1 MCGAGGWIGVLW
13 MKEAAVMKA
22 KEAAWEL
29 DDGRSCRMCGGELT
43 RWNCRWKIFPW
54 ICDDCAPPGLM
65 HRRVRRKV
73 AGRRAPR
80 VPRDCEPLRLCECGQ
95 VLEPHKKM
103 CEDCR
108 DKARQE
114 AYRKRD
120 RHRSRKTRH
129 RKRQMR
135 RRRTGKSHA

>member
-1 MCGAGGWIGVLW
+1 
-13 MKEAAVMKA
+13 MKA

-65 HRRVRRKV
+65 HRRARRKV
-73 AGRRAPR
+73 AGRLAPR

-95 VLEPHKKM
+95 VLEPRKQM
-103 CEDCR
+103 CEECR
-108 DKARQE
+108 
-114 AYRKRD
+114 RKV
-120 RHRSRKTRH
+120 
-129 RKRQMR
+129 R
-135 RRRTGKSHA
+135 RRRVSGAVQKLRRRRARDQRRNQARRQKREARS